1 MFVRLASLA
10 FAPWLDTSKVRSCR
24 FPPDPEAVLLVF
36 VADCILLGYVGS
48 QGADAAWN
56 LGGISVPLVWLAR
69 LGTLYYY
76 AFFWVILPVVGLIET
91 PKKLPDSIAK
101 SVLGK
106 GAAPAPA
113 E

>member
-1 MFVRLASLA
+1 V
-10 FAPWLDTSKVRSCR
+10 V
-24 FPPDPEAVLLVF
+24 
-36 VADCILLGYVGS
+36 DCIFLGYVGS
-48 QGADAAWN
+48 QSADAAWN

-76 AFFWVILPVVGLIET
+76 TFFWVILPVVGLIET